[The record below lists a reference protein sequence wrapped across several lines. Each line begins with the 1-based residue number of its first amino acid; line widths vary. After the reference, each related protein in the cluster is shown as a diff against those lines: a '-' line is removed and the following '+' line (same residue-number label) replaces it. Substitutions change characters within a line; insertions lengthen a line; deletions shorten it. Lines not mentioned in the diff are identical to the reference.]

1 MTKSFYFIREF
12 GGLLNGNRAAKVAGA
27 ILSIFAFIIL
37 IYALLL
43 PKNQPL
49 QVSSGLEKFPQDH
62 KTLAQIEPGLSS
74 TGIDELYLSLRQL
87 NSVDNLILI
96 LSEEVKQ
103 GILNVPPE
111 MSEESD
117 FFLIK
122 TGNREQL
129 LDELKTQPRI
139 EMVTTISGQIQRQG
153 SESFSLWLKIIILAI
168 GVAFAGLAFYLLRSV
183 TEDVLE
189 GWEGELQ
196 IIKYSGL
203 SRLSV
208 KFPLAMLGTLFGLL
222 GSVLSVAA
230 LFVLSLLADNGVW
243 LIQSIPGLP
252 TNTSLLLVTV
262 WSLLLGLVLGFL
274 ASLSSLRVVDLK
286 WDSKVNG

>member
-222 GSVLSVAA
+222 GSVLSVVA

-243 LIQSIPGLP
+243 LIQSLPGLP

>member
-111 MSEESD
+111 MSEDSD

-222 GSVLSVAA
+222 GSVLSVVA

-243 LIQSIPGLP
+243 LIQSLPGLP

-286 WDSKVNG
+286 WDSKVTG

>member
-243 LIQSIPGLP
+243 LIQSLPGLP

>member
-111 MSEESD
+111 MSEDSD

-222 GSVLSVAA
+222 GSVLSVVA

-243 LIQSIPGLP
+243 LIQSLPGLP

-286 WDSKVNG
+286 WDSKANG

>member
-12 GGLLNGNRAAKVAGA
+12 GGLLNGNRSAKVAGA
-27 ILSIFAFIIL
+27 IFSIFAFIIL

-74 TGIDELYLSLRQL
+74 TAIDELYLSLRRL
-87 NSVDNLILI
+87 NSVDNLILV
-96 LSEEVKQ
+96 LSEEVKR

-111 MSEESD
+111 MSEESN

-122 TGNREQL
+122 TDDREQL

-139 EMVTTISGQIQRQG
+139 QMVTRISGQITRSG

-203 SRLSV
+203 SRFSV

-222 GSVLSVAA
+222 GSVLSVVA

-243 LIQSIPGLP
+243 LIQSLPGLP
-252 TNTSLLLVTV
+252 TSTSLLLITV

-286 WDSKVNG
+286 WDSKSSV

>member
-1 MTKSFYFIREF
+1 
-12 GGLLNGNRAAKVAGA
+12 
-27 ILSIFAFIIL
+27 
-37 IYALLL
+37 
-43 PKNQPL
+43 
-49 QVSSGLEKFPQDH
+49 
-62 KTLAQIEPGLSS
+62 
-74 TGIDELYLSLRQL
+74 
-87 NSVDNLILI
+87 
-96 LSEEVKQ
+96 
-103 GILNVPPE
+103 
-111 MSEESD
+111 MSEESN

-122 TGNREQL
+122 TDDREQL

-139 EMVTTISGQIQRQG
+139 QMVTRISGQITRSG

-203 SRLSV
+203 SRFSV

-222 GSVLSVAA
+222 GSVLSVVA

-243 LIQSIPGLP
+243 LIQSLPGLP
-252 TNTSLLLVTV
+252 TSTSLLLITV

-286 WDSKVNG
+286 WDSKSSV